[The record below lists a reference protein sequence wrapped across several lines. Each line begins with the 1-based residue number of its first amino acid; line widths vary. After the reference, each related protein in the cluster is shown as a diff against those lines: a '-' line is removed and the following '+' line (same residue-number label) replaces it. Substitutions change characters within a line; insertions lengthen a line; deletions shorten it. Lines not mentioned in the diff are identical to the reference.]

1 METKLFGCNKTPC
14 CNKTPARVVTDFSKA
29 ILQVVLQ
36 EYADENLES
45 YLTRMFNIATGIS
58 SIEKNRKTRLHICSF
73 HFLKMNRESIQKL
86 YGKKDDTGKVN
97 FCLRI
102 IGRLICCQSLD
113 KAIEIYKLATV
124 VMTNKKVITVVEK

>member
-1 METKLFGCNKTPC
+1 
-14 CNKTPARVVTDFSKA
+14 
-29 ILQVVLQ
+29 
-36 EYADENLES
+36 
-45 YLTRMFNIATGIS
+45 MFNIATGIS

-86 YGKKDDTGKVN
+86 YGKNDDTGKVN

>member
-1 METKLFGCNKTPC
+1 
-14 CNKTPARVVTDFSKA
+14 
-29 ILQVVLQ
+29 
-36 EYADENLES
+36 
-45 YLTRMFNIATGIS
+45 MFNIATGIS

-102 IGRLICCQSLD
+102 IGRLICCQSLE
-113 KAIEIYKLATV
+113 KALEICKLVTV
-124 VMTNKKVITVVEK
+124 VMTNEKVITVVEKLVQELKRTINCFDMLPQIEKDAGCYATNEDVQEVIIEAATPWNDF